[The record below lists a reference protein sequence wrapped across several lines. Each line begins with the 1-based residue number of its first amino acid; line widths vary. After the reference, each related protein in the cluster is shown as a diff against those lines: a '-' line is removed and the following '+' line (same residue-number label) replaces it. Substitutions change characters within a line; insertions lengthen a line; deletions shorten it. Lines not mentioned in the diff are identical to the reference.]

1 MLELG
6 KDWKFPIDEEL
17 SKVWLTP
24 KGVWGMSVRC
34 KPVTVKVD
42 GAFEESFAPRLI
54 VDDLD
59 FMGSHW
65 QDLVGIEIA
74 QEGAWHGEGE
84 PSASLVVEQRGD
96 LRESTVRVVG
106 FQGTSFEVELDA
118 ECDVFLDD
126 DHDKNV
132 PLKVRALIPFEGV
145 RFRFRAEGL
154 DSRHP
159 EEKAIQLLAMHLAP
173 EGFETPKLEPLT
185 EPGLY
190 SAHFVPRE
198 HDKPISGE
206 QAVEG
211 AEDLDLTPEELV
223 LVESANE
230 LLGAMVKQ
238 GWVEVEDGGVPK
250 LAIGFMQ
257 QLEIPGRG
265 SSRAA
270 RISDWFMDQ
279 DEVIEVHVA
288 DEELAP
294 LLDKFW

>member
-1 MLELG
+1 
-6 KDWKFPIDEEL
+6 
-17 SKVWLTP
+17 
-24 KGVWGMSVRC
+24 
-34 KPVTVKVD
+34 
-42 GAFEESFAPRLI
+42 
-54 VDDLD
+54 
-59 FMGSHW
+59 MGSHW

-74 QEGAWHGEGE
+74 QESEWHGEGG

-106 FQGTSFEVELDA
+106 FQGTSFEVEVDA

-126 DHDKNV
+126 EHDKDV
-132 PLKVRALIPFEGV
+132 PLKVRALLPFEGV

-159 EEKAIQLLAMHLAP
+159 DEKAIQLLSMHLAP
-173 EGFETPKLEPLT
+173 EGFEPPKIEPLT

-190 SAHFVPRE
+190 SAHFVPPE
-198 HDKPISGE
+198 HDQPVSGE
-206 QAVEG
+206 QPVAG
-211 AEDLDLTPEELV
+211 AAGLELSPEELV
-223 LVESANE
+223 LVESAVE
-230 LLGAMVKQ
+230 LLSAMVKQ
-238 GWVEVEDGGVPK
+238 GWVELEEGGVEK

-265 SSRAA
+265 ASRAA

-279 DEVIEVHVA
+279 DEVIDLHVA
-288 DEELAP
+288 DEDLGP